1 LSFCLSGGHRGIGF
15 PPIVGVMRGV
25 IFTICGHP
33 EEIKRWVIGY
43 GAHAEILEPEYLR
56 KEVEKEIEKL
66 QEIYHSDR
74 K

>member
-1 LSFCLSGGHRGIGF
+1 
-15 PPIVGVMRGV
+15 MRGV